1 MSSSPFRARYRVRVG
16 DINYGG
22 HMGNDRYLLL
32 FHDARLAFLA
42 SLGFSE
48 KDIGGG
54 TSLIMSEAHLRFQ
67 AEVYLGDELEVSVR
81 PRDVQATRFTLDYE
95 VIRVGDG
102 AEAASGWTAMAA
114 FDYAKRRVTRLPKAF
129 QAALQAYCLASTEGT
144 R

>member
-1 MSSSPFRARYRVRVG
+1 MSSSPFRARYPVRVG

-42 SLGFSE
+42 SLGASE

-67 AEVYLGDELEVSVR
+67 AEVFLGDELEVSVR
-81 PRDVQATRFTLDYE
+81 PQDVKTGRFDLEYE
-95 VIRVGDG
+95 VTRVGDG
-102 AEAASGWTAMAA
+102 AVVASGRTAMAA
-114 FDYAKRRVTRLPKAF
+114 FDYARRRVTRLPKPF
-129 QAALQAYCLASTEGT
+129 QAALLGLA
-144 R
+144 RA